1 MSQESAS
8 QESVPKGPV
17 CYRHPGRE
25 TYIRCQRCERYVCP
39 DCSRDAAVGVHCVE
53 CLREGTRDLPQ
64 ARTRFGGVVHGR
76 TDLVTLVL
84 IGLNVA
90 VFLLYQAVG
99 PRVADN
105 LALVG
110 GWPDFG
116 VAGGQ
121 VWRLLTSAFLHTAFW
136 HIGINLLSL
145 WILGRLLEPMLGRLR
160 YVGLYLAAGLAGSA
174 VAYALTDPL
183 TWTLGAS
190 GAVFGLF
197 GAVVMVLRRLRAD
210 LTWIGGILAINVVL
224 NVLYRDA
231 LSWQGHLGGFV
242 AGLILGAALV
252 YAPRERR
259 NTWHLAAFA
268 GISVAIVAVVV
279 GRTLTL
285 LP

>member
-1 MSQESAS
+1 MSQESA
-8 QESVPKGPV
+8 PTGPV

-25 TYIRCQRCERYVCP
+25 SYIRCQRCERYVCP
-39 DCSRDAAVGVHCVE
+39 DCSRDAAVGVHCLD
-53 CLREGTRDLPQ
+53 CLREGSRGLPQ
-64 ARTRFGGVVHGR
+64 ARTRFGGIARGR
-76 TDLVTLVL
+76 SDLVTLTL

-110 GWPDFG
+110 GWPGFG

-121 VWRLLTSAFLHTAFW
+121 AWRLITSAFLHTELW
-136 HIGINLLSL
+136 HIGINMLSL

-160 YVGLYLAAGLAGSA
+160 FVGLYLVAGLAGSA
-174 VAYALTDPL
+174 AAFALTDPW

-210 LTWIGGILAINVVL
+210 LTWIAGVLAINVVL

-231 LSWQGHLGGFV
+231 LSWQGHAGGFV

-252 YAPRERR
+252 YAPKERR
-259 NTWHLAAFA
+259 DTWHIVGFVVM
-268 GISVAIVAVVV
+268 GVAIAAVVV
-279 GRTLTL
+279 GRTLMI